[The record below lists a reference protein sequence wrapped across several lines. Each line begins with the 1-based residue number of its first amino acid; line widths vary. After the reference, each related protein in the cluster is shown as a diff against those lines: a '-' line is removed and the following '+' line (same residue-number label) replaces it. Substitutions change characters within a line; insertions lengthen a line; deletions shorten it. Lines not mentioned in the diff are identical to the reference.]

1 MSISAQATEL
11 AGFVEAACTK
21 LEVVYPAPP
30 AHVEM
35 YSAVVSPAP
44 AWGSFE
50 DAGFCDVDVS
60 WEIILIAGTND
71 FLASMDWFF
80 ERVTELAASRDL
92 GVETWS
98 QPERIQTDA
107 STQALAVRVQLTAR
121 TMDLEA

>member
-1 MSISAQATEL
+1 MSISAEAHAVADL
-11 AGFVEAACTK
+11 VEAACTN

-35 YSAVVSPAP
+35 FSAVVSPAP
-44 AWGSFE
+44 EWGSFD

-60 WEIILIAGTND
+60 WEIILIAGITD

-80 ERVTELAASRDL
+80 DRVTELASSRAL
-92 GVETWS
+92 GVESWS
-98 QPERIQTDA
+98 QPERIQTDTT
-107 STQALAVRVQLTAR
+107 TQALAVRVQLTAR